1 MPGPTAFFEPAKDG
15 VRARIRL
22 TPGASAD
29 RIKQVAADQN
39 GVAWLTATVTA
50 PPEDGR
56 ANRALVRMLAK
67 EWRVAKSGIEII
79 SGLTDRRKT
88 LRLEGDAAAVL
99 ATLSRWSR
107 RHGGA
112 A

>member
-1 MPGPTAFFEPAKDG
+1 MPPPARFFENAKDG

-22 TPGASAD
+22 TPGASAN
-29 RIKQVAADQN
+29 RIKDVAADQN

-56 ANRALVRMLAK
+56 ANKALIRMLAK
-67 EWRVAKSGIEII
+67 EWRVAKSGIEIV

-88 LRLEGDAAAVL
+88 VKIPGDATAVL
-99 ATLSRWSR
+99 ASLTRWLER
-107 RHGGA
+107 RSGVA
-112 A
+112 